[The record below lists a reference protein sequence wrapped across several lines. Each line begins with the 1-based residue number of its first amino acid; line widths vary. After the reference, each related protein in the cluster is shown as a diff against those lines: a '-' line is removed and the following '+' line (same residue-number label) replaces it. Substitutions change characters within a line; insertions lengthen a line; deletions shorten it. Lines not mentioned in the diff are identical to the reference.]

1 MAASLYNILIVVVV
15 CKIMLENNDVAVT
28 TKRARVSDASYP
40 IPSSLIV
47 NFVDGDG
54 NRAGPPVGTD

>member
-1 MAASLYNILIVVVV
+1 
-15 CKIMLENNDVAVT
+15 MLENNDVAVT